1 MTASTL
7 KELYVNE
14 LRDLYDGENQLIKVL
29 PKIAKKAESDELR
42 SGIEKHLEQTK
53 EHAKRIEQIFEALGE
68 SVKGKKCKGMQG
80 ILGEGNETLA
90 GGYEGA
96 VLDSAIIASAQ
107 RVEHYEI
114 AAYGTVREFAELL
127 GEKEAVSLLG
137 QTLEEEKKRIAS
149 SPRSPNRSTRKRANL
164 AASKNPTRKP
174 EQSVEPGR
182 LARRTHRMLFTKR
195 YPTAPFSFLSV

>member
-1 MTASTL
+1 M
-7 KELYVNE
+7 NE
-14 LRDLYDGENQLIKVL
+14 LRDLYDGENQLIKAL

-53 EHAKRIEQIFEALGE
+53 EHAKRIEQILEALGE

-90 GGYEGA
+90 EGYEGA

-137 QTLEEEKKRIAS
+137 QTLEEEKETDRKLTEIA
-149 SPRSPNRSTRKRANL
+149 
-164 AASKNPTRKP
+164 
-174 EQSVEPGR
+174 QSVNQE
-182 LARRTHRMLFTKR
+182 ARESSGEQESDEEARPKRRART
-195 YPTAPFSFLSV
+195 AGA